1 VALAFK
7 AKDLYLCG
15 ANIHSHPASGASY
28 SGMNTATEIL
38 RIEAEELL
46 QIKTKTG
53 KIRIYEA
60 EDQNDYPEWL
70 LVKVKATR
78 DRQ

>member
-1 VALAFK
+1 
-7 AKDLYLCG
+7 
-15 ANIHSHPASGASY
+15 
-28 SGMNTATEIL
+28 MNTATEIL

-46 QIKTKTG
+46 HIKTKTG

-70 LVKVKATR
+70 LVKVKVTR